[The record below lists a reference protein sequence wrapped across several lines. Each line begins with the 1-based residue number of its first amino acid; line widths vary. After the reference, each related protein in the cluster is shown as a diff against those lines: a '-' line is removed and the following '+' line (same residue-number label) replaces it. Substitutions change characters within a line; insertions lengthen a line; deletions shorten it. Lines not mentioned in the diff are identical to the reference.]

1 MCISRKIRFDCAPD
15 NVGRA
20 RSDTSY
26 WKPNRCVPR
35 GLLRQ
40 RVSRNFPWDDV
51 RPLRGTSV
59 LS

>member
-1 MCISRKIRFDCAPD
+1 MGISHKISFDCAPY
-15 NVGRA
+15 NVGHA
-20 RSDTSY
+20 RSDSY

-40 RVSRNFPWDDV
+40 QVSLNFPWGDV